1 MLITRAGACRFL
13 LNIPLNSTRVEAA
26 FRNILTKEVEMKYPP
41 TFVKVLLVIIA
52 IGMLPAFNRYTTKAD
67 DEGDQQII
75 AGRIVALGI
84 PGVSA
89 VAPVGVFLPGG
100 PIHDN
105 PNFAAF
111 TQPGR
116 VLDPARILVGSRSN
130 FGAPLARPA
139 QEEGTFLSIDPRN
152 PQPLVI
158 PPDFAAAG
166 GQASA
171 LGGLVQVF
179 TAQSPAFLNG
189 NNNPSAVTAA
199 FTGTSNPL
207 GISIGNAFGRLWP
220 ANSPTGINGIGTS
233 TVLDPT
239 GIPLAGAPNPQAGG
253 VFAGDLTPRLPAQV
267 LPGALNT
274 GAVGT
279 AFLGRS
285 PDGSR
290 RSVFA
295 VVLADGSII
304 QAHTAKAVDGLAP
317 AGTISPLLARHFD
330 EDGDRR
336 HGSPRLGVILN
347 YSPTRILYVSEP
359 FQDSIVAIALIDDGV
374 IFRVGSVRR
383 FRSEALDRPVDLAP
397 AENETTN
404 TDWAGNTTLDAGA
417 DFYVANRGN
426 NTIVRMRQDGTVVAV
441 RKVRLEDGR
450 PLGNARLNGIAIS
463 PDHSKIWV
471 TVTGHI
477 RGTGNLTGA
486 VLELPAFGH

>member
-1 MLITRAGACRFL
+1 LIA
-13 LNIPLNSTRVEAA
+13 
-26 FRNILTKEVEMKYPP
+26 ILT
-41 TFVKVLLVIIA
+41 TIA
-52 IGMLPAFNRYTTKAD
+52 NRYVGKAD
-67 DEGDQQII
+67 DEDGHQFI

-105 PNFAAF
+105 PKFAPF

-116 VLDPARILVGSRSN
+116 VLDPARILVGSGSN
-130 FGAPLARPA
+130 FGALVANPGQ
-139 QEEGTFLSIDPRN
+139 QEGSFLSIDPRN

-158 PPDFAAAG
+158 PPDFAASD
-166 GQASA
+166 GQAA
-171 LGGLVQVF
+171 TLGGLVQMF
-179 TAQSPAFLNG
+179 SAQSPVFLNG
-189 NNNPSAVTAA
+189 NNNPSAITAA
-199 FTGTSNPL
+199 FTGVSNPL
-207 GISIGNAFGRLWP
+207 GISINNAFGRLWP
-220 ANSPTGINGIGTS
+220 ANSPTGLNGIGTS
-233 TVLDPT
+233 TILDPT

-253 VFAGDLTPRLPAQV
+253 VFAGNLTQRLPAQI
-267 LPGALNT
+267 LTGALSR

-285 PDGSR
+285 PDGSGR
-290 RSVFA
+290 AVFS

-317 AGTISPLLARHFD
+317 SGTISPLIARSG
-330 EDGDRR
+330 EDGEESDDNERKES
-336 HGSPRLGVILN
+336 SPRLGVILN

-359 FQDSIVAIALIDDGV
+359 FQDSIVAIELIDDGV

-383 FRSEALDRPVDLAP
+383 FRSEALDQPVDLAP
-397 AENETTN
+397 AENETVN
-404 TDWAGNTTLDAGA
+404 PNWSSNTTLDVGA

-441 RKVRLEDGR
+441 RRVRLQDSR
-450 PLGNARLNGIAIS
+450 PLGNARLNGIAVS
-463 PDHSKIWV
+463 ADHNKIWV

-486 VLELPAFGH
+486 VLELPTFEN